1 MAHKGLRKLALGTD
15 LYCELIRGNQTV
27 EPQLGTESS
36 TYRSMIV
43 RYTWDDDDRG
53 FIVPTPPLSFT
64 DVDVDDDD
72 SAQLSCCWIPFLFF
86 GHVHRVIDIKCLA
99 LI

>member
-43 RYTWDDDDRG
+43 RYTWDDDERG

-64 DVDVDDDD
+64 DVDDDDE